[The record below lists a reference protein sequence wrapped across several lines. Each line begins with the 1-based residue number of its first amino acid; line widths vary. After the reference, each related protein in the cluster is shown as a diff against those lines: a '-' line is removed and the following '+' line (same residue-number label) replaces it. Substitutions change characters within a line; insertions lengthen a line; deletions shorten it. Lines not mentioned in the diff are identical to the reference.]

1 MAATLLDV
9 NALLALIWPEHQFHP
24 QMSSW
29 FRQHARQGW
38 ATCPITQMG
47 FVRIVSS
54 ASFTK
59 NAPKIGDALRL
70 LHLNLAQPNH
80 EFWPDDVTVPQS
92 LDRLG
97 ISLQG
102 HRQITD
108 AYLLGLAIHH
118 KGRLAT
124 FDRSIAALLPEG
136 KRKTDWIVELST

>member
-1 MAATLLDV
+1 
-9 NALLALIWPEHQFHP
+9 
-24 QMSSW
+24 
-29 FRQHARQGW
+29 
-38 ATCPITQMG
+38 
-47 FVRIVSS
+47 VRIVSS